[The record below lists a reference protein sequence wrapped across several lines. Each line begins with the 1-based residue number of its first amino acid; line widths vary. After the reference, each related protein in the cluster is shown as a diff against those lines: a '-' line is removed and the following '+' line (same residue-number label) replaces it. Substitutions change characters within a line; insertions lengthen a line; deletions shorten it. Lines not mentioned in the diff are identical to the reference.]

1 MTTRRISIPAL
12 GEEFVRTPVGASA
25 VSAVHDFCRWPTI
38 ARLTPRKLR
47 PRHVT
52 RYFEKVASRFALST
66 RTVYRHGILTFLGWL
81 RQRRVLRFDPDILRN
96 PFLRAA
102 LPKSAADFLESLEP
116 THRHSTCLGYRSTLR
131 HFHRWLR
138 ARRLRLRA
146 LNRKQLVGWF
156 QVQHRRGYHPST
168 RLGHLIQV
176 RVYFT
181 WLAERGLLYADPDD
195 LVRVT
200 DYPKIPEYLPR
211 PFPPDFDRELQRRLS
226 ASSDRLHRALLL
238 QRLTGMRIGELV
250 SLPYDCLRTD
260 AKRRSFLIVP
270 IGKLY
275 NERIVPLDTRALAL
289 VRWLQE
295 YDWQPRTWLLA
306 APDERVERATQMRQA
321 LREAADGLDAAGPVV
336 SHRLRHTYATS
347 LLSGGMS
354 LLSVMKLLGHRDFRM
369 TLRYT
374 AITDETIGKEYR
386 AALAEL
392 EKKYANILTAAAADD
407 NDPLSLLA
415 HAASA
420 LRRLAD
426 ASSSVRPL
434 LKRIERL
441 RADIHR
447 LGLRRPRPDR

>member
-12 GEEFVRTPVGASA
+12 GEEFVRTPVGAGA

-38 ARLTPRKLR
+38 ARRAPRDLR
-47 PRHVT
+47 ARHVM

-66 RTVYRHGILTFLGWL
+66 RAIYRHGILSFLDWL
-81 RQRRVLRFDPDILRN
+81 RQRRLLRFDPDILRN
-96 PFLRAA
+96 RSSRAA
-102 LPKSAADFLESLEP
+102 LPKSATDFLESLEP
-116 THRHSTCLGYRSTLR
+116 THRPSTCLGYRATLR

-138 ARRLRLRA
+138 ARGLGLRT

-156 QVQHRRGYHPST
+156 QVLHRRGYHPAT
-168 RLGHLIQV
+168 RLAHLIQL

-181 WLAERGLLYADPDD
+181 WLAERGLLSADPYD
-195 LVRVT
+195 LVRTT
-200 DYPKIPEYLPR
+200 DYPKLPDYLPR

-226 ASSDRLHRALLL
+226 ASSDKLHRALLL
-238 QRLTGMRIGELV
+238 MRLTGMRIGELV

-260 AKRRSFLIVP
+260 LKRRSFLVVP

-275 NERIVPLDTRALAL
+275 NERIVPLDARALAL
-289 VRWLQE
+289 VRWLQA

-306 APDERVERATQMRQA
+306 APDERVERAVDLRHA

-354 LLSVMKLLGHRDFRM
+354 LLSVMRLLGHRDFRM

-392 EKKYANILTAAAADD
+392 EKKYAATVAPAAADD
-407 NDPLSLLA
+407 NDPQSLLA
-415 HAASA
+415 YAASA
-420 LRRLAD
+420 LRRLTD
-426 ASSSVRPL
+426 APSSVRPL

-447 LGLRRPRPDR
+447 LGLKPRPDR